1 MDEPC
6 VYKKTSGS
14 VIVFLVL
21 YVDDILI
28 IGNDVS
34 VLQSV
39 KIWLSK
45 RFSMKDLGEATY
57 ILGIRI
63 YRDRSNKLLGLSQS
77 TYIDR
82 VLKRFSMEDSKK
94 GFVPIRYGKHPSKSM
109 CPKTLEEKE
118 YMKLIPYASAIGSII
133 YAMLCTRPDVS
144 FALSVT
150 SRYQS
155 NYGEEHWAAFKTIL
169 KYLRRTKDLF
179 LVYAEG
185 DLQVKVYTDAS
196 FQSDKDDCKL
206 QSGYVFVMNGAAV
219 VWKSSK

>member
-45 RFSMKDLGEATY
+45 RFSMKDLGEASY

-63 YRDRSNKLLGLSQS
+63 YRDRSNRLLGLSQS
-77 TYIDR
+77 TYIDK
-82 VLKRFSMEDSKK
+82 VLKRFSMDLSKK
-94 GFVPIRYGKHPSKSM
+94 GFIPIVH
-109 CPKTLEEKE
+109 
-118 YMKLIPYASAIGSII
+118 
-133 YAMLCTRPDVS
+133 
-144 FALSVT
+144 
-150 SRYQS
+150 
-155 NYGEEHWAAFKTIL
+155 
-169 KYLRRTKDLF
+169 
-179 LVYAEG
+179 
-185 DLQVKVYTDAS
+185 
-196 FQSDKDDCKL
+196 
-206 QSGYVFVMNGAAV
+206 
-219 VWKSSK
+219 